1 MIEYYD
7 DNIDLWILIGNNNID
22 VGNYQILLDAIVNSK
37 DKKSRGY
44 LNNRKAGFRID
55 LVII

>member
-7 DNIDLWILIGNNNID
+7 DNTDLWILIGNNNID
-22 VGNYQILLDAIVNSK
+22 VGNYQILLHVIVNSK
-37 DKKSRGY
+37 AKKSRGY
-44 LNNRKAGFRID
+44 LTNRKAGFRIV

>member
-22 VGNYQILLDAIVNSK
+22 VGNYEILLDAIVNLK
-37 DKKSRGY
+37 AKKSRSY
-44 LNNRKAGFRID
+44 LTNRKTSFRID